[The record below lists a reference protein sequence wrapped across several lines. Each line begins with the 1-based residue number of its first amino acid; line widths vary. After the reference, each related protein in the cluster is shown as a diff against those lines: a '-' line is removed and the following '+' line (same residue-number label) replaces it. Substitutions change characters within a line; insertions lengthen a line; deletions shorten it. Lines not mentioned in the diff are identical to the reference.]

1 MRPVIVVVVSIALLV
16 LLLSVANCS
25 RSETTQPPASTS
37 VPAGKDPAAARAMI
51 ARGAVVIDV
60 RTADEY
66 GGGHLPNATNIAVA
80 EIAGKLGDVE
90 KLVGGDKSKEI
101 VLYCAAGSRAA
112 KAKKVLEEAG
122 YQHVVNGGGYDDLR

>member
-1 MRPVIVVVVSIALLV
+1 
-16 LLLSVANCS
+16 
-25 RSETTQPPASTS
+25 
-37 VPAGKDPAAARAMI
+37 MI

-60 RTADEY
+60 RTADEF

-80 EIAGKLGDVE
+80 DIGGQLDQVD

-112 KAKKVLEEAG
+112 KAKKILDEAG